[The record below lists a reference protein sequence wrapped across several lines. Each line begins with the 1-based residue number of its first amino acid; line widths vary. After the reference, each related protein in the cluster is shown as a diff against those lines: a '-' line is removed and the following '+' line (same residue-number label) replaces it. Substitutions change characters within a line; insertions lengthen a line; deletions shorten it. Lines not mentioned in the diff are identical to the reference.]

1 MDLRAHFAGSENPMV
16 DSFTCS
22 FLATALN
29 ARSGICSVVEQL
41 RVMGL
46 PEARA
51 NDVQIVLSEA
61 VNNVVE
67 HAYANALPGD
77 VRIQCNLN
85 IKQLWIN
92 IHDDGGPLPEGK
104 LPAGLPVDV
113 SAPTEELP
121 EGGFGWFLIRELT
134 SEIQYERKSGNNQL
148 SLCFEIGTNSI

>member
-1 MDLRAHFAGSENPMV
+1 MVNSFA
-16 DSFTCS
+16 CS
-22 FLATALN
+22 FLATDLD

-46 PEARA
+46 PESRA
-51 NDVQIVLSEA
+51 NDVQIVLAEA

-67 HAYANALPGD
+67 HAYVDALPGD

-85 IKQLWIN
+85 KKQLWII

-104 LPAGLPVDV
+104 LPAGNPVDL

-134 SEIQYERKSGNNQL
+134 SEIQYIREGDNNQL
-148 SLCFEIGTNSI
+148 SLCFEIDTGGI